1 MENKIEWRREE
12 KKKKLKRK
20 LVPRSNP
27 SLPNLYFILSIL
39 LTNYFIDESTC
50 ERSRKNRAEREVESR
65 AIFRR
70 LKFSLGRGRGKKIKI
85 KIKINAMKQHDQNT
99 GAVKHDRVS
108 TFRILGSNRPH
119 WGKSDISNIPL
130 LFFSPFPSSFSSFLP
145 LFAFSRITHLPS
157 SFHPPPPFIRS
168 FYYHSP
174 FPVLIII
181 SYVVTGG
188 TTGSYT
194 NNKRYIHV
202 CICMYIREREWAP
215 PILLSRAVD
224 KTRGS

>member
-130 LFFSPFPSSFSSFLP
+130 LFFSPPFPPFFLYSHSRVSPTSLPRSTLLP
-145 LFAFSRITHLPS
+145 LLFGRFIIILPS
-157 SFHPPPPFIRS
+157 LF
-168 FYYHSP
+168 
-174 FPVLIII
+174 
-181 SYVVTGG
+181 
-188 TTGSYT
+188 
-194 NNKRYIHV
+194 
-202 CICMYIREREWAP
+202 
-215 PILLSRAVD
+215 LLSFRM
-224 KTRGS
+224 